1 MRIIIVV
8 TIALFLSTGAA
19 CTTFGTTLKE
29 NVAVDGN
36 IIDKL
41 IALINEYAGKAD
53 DAVDMEE
60 LNAVYQAF
68 KQEMAE
74 FTKKNADGIAAFDTD
89 FSTQQQEE
97 YKTALDTAVRLF
109 QKSLEKKAMQ
119 FLR

>member
-19 CTTFGTTLKE
+19 CTTFGTTLKD

-60 LNAVYQAF
+60 F